1 MLLPETSQP
10 LAASERQPSKE
21 EDHVRRAAVN
31 DHPSHGRRAMV
42 GSRKAA
48 QVSAKL
54 TPVDNG
60 RRATAAAAVGPRVPA
75 ADSELKAA
83 AVVGHTRVAAAVVRK
98 AAVAVAVVGPR
109 VAVAVVRKAAA
120 VAGPRVAEIATR
132 AADAS
137 ATRVVVGARP
147 RTATRPQ
154 QRRLLVARCGR
165 AARWSCRPR

>member
-83 AVVGHTRVAAAVVRK
+83 AVVGHTRVA
-98 AAVAVAVVGPR
+98 
-109 VAVAVVRKAAA
+109 VAVVRKAAA